1 MNVTSTSVTLAWNK
15 VQQKQGGTSFIG
27 YTVEY
32 FSSDLQSGW
41 VTAAQRVPNNVVTVC
56 TATLCVR
63 SQYSDLDLLIDI
75 YRPLSNLHEIVNKL
89 HMQGEQKL

>member
-1 MNVTSTSVTLAWNK
+1 M
-15 VQQKQGGTSFIG
+15 
-27 YTVEY
+27 
-32 FSSDLQSGW
+32 SSRYVLYKFM
-41 VTAAQRVPNNVVTVC
+41 C
-56 TATLCVR
+56 ML